1 MNTNKFI
8 QLLKDNSGVSY
19 NMVTKEYN
27 PNKGYFVSLPNLETK
42 VSLQSLSVDDIATFI
57 NKHRSLLQDKTKFI
71 GGWIDNEVVYLDIS
85 EQIFDKREALER
97 GYKHSQLA
105 IYNANEGKVVDL
117 PTPQRSGTTTQQKAY
132 ITQVIDKLSKKTSQL
147 QNGKS

>member
-1 MNTNKFI
+1 MNSNKFI

-19 NMVTKEYN
+19 NMITKEYN

-42 VSLQSLSVDDIATFI
+42 VSLQSLSVDDIVTFI
-57 NKHRSLLQDKTKFI
+57 NRHRTLLQDNKKFV

-105 IYNANEGKVVDL
+105 IYNANDGKVIDL

-132 ITQVIDKLSKKTSQL
+132 ITQVIDKLISAK
-147 QNGKS
+147 NN

>member
-1 MNTNKFI
+1 MNANKFI
-8 QLLKDNSGVSY
+8 QLLKENNGVSY

-42 VSLQSLSVDDIATFI
+42 VSLNSLSVDDIVTFI
-57 NKHRSLLQDKTKFI
+57 NRHRTLLQDKTKFI
-71 GGWIDNEVVYLDIS
+71 GGWIDNKVVYLDIS

-105 IYNANEGKVVDL
+105 IYDANESKVIDL

-132 ITQVIDKLSKKTSQL
+132 ITQVIDRLSK
-147 QNGKS
+147 

>member
-1 MNTNKFI
+1 MNANKFI
-8 QLLKDNSGVSY
+8 QLLKNNSGVSY
-19 NMVTKEYN
+19 NIITNEYN
-27 PNKGYFVSLPNLETK
+27 PNKGYFVLLSFFFSK

-71 GGWIDNEVVYLDIS
+71 GGWIDNDTVYLDIS

-105 IYNANEGKVVDL
+105 IYDANESKVIDL
-117 PTPQRSGTTTQQKAY
+117 PTPQRTGTTTQQKAY
-132 ITQVIDKLSKKTSQL
+132 ITQVIDKLSK
-147 QNGKS
+147 

>member
-1 MNTNKFI
+1 MKANKFI
-8 QLLKDNSGVSY
+8 QLLKDNSGASY
-19 NMVTKEYN
+19 NMITKEYN

-117 PTPQRSGTTTQQKAY
+117 PIPQRTGTTTQQKAY
-132 ITQVIDKLSKKTSQL
+132 ITQVIDNLM
-147 QNGKS
+147 

>member
-1 MNTNKFI
+1 MNANKFI

-57 NKHRSLLQDKTKFI
+57 NRHRTLLQDKTKFI
-71 GGWIDNEVVYLDIS
+71 GGWVDNEVVYLDIS

-97 GYKHSQLA
+97 GYKHNQLA
-105 IYNANEGKVVDL
+105 IYNGSGGKVIDL
-117 PTPQRSGTTTQQKAY
+117 PTPQRTGTTTQQKAY
-132 ITQVIDKLSKKTSQL
+132 ITQVIDKLISAK
-147 QNGKS
+147 NN

>member
-1 MNTNKFI
+1 MNANKFI
-8 QLLKDNSGVSY
+8 QLLKDNSGASY
-19 NMVTKEYN
+19 NMITKEYN

-42 VSLQSLSVDDIATFI
+42 VSLQSLSVDDIVTFI

-71 GGWIDNEVVYLDIS
+71 GGWIDNDTVYLDIS

-97 GYKHSQLA
+97 GYKHNQLA
-105 IYNANEGKVVDL
+105 IYDANKGKVIDL

-132 ITQVIDKLSKKTSQL
+132 ITQVIDKLISAKTIKKKQL
-147 QNGKS
+147 

>member
-27 PNKGYFVSLPNLETK
+27 PNKGYFVSLPNLEIK

-57 NKHRSLLQDKTKFI
+57 NRHRTILQDKTKFI

-97 GYKHSQLA
+97 GYKHNQLA
-105 IYNANEGKVVDL
+105 IYDANEGKVIDL
-117 PTPQRSGTTTQQKAY
+117 PTPQRSGTITQQKAY
-132 ITQVIDKLSKKTSQL
+132 ITQVIDKLISAKKD
-147 QNGKS
+147 

>member
-8 QLLKDNSGVSY
+8 QLLKDNSGLSY
-19 NMVTKEYN
+19 NMITKEYN

-57 NKHRSLLQDKTKFI
+57 NKHRSLLQDKTKFV
-71 GGWIDNEVVYLDIS
+71 GGWVDNEVVYLDIS

-105 IYNANEGKVVDL
+105 IYNANEGKVIDL

>member
-1 MNTNKFI
+1 MNANKFI

-105 IYNANEGKVVDL
+105 IYNANEGKVIDL

>member
-1 MNTNKFI
+1 MKANKFI

-19 NMVTKEYN
+19 NMITKEYN

-42 VSLQSLSVDDIATFI
+42 VSLQSLSVDDIVTFI

-105 IYNANEGKVVDL
+105 IYDANESKVIDL
-117 PTPQRSGTTTQQKAY
+117 PTPQRTGTTTQQKAY
-132 ITQVIDKLSKKTSQL
+132 ITQVIDKLISAK
-147 QNGKS
+147 NN

>member
-1 MNTNKFI
+1 MNVNKFI
-8 QLLKDNSGVSY
+8 QLLKNNSGVSY

-27 PNKGYFVSLPNLETK
+27 PNKGFFVSLPNLETK
-42 VSLQSLSVDDIATFI
+42 VSLQSLSVDDIVTFI

-85 EQIFDKREALER
+85 EQLFDKREALER

-105 IYNANEGKVVDL
+105 IYNANEGKVIDL
-117 PTPQRSGTTTQQKAY
+117 PTPQRSGTITQQKAY
-132 ITQVIDKLSKKTSQL
+132 ITQVIDKLSK
-147 QNGKS
+147 

>member
-1 MNTNKFI
+1 MNVNKFI

-19 NMVTKEYN
+19 NMITKEYN

-42 VSLQSLSVDDIATFI
+42 VSLQSLSVDDIVTFI
-57 NKHRSLLQDKTKFI
+57 NRHRTLLQDNKKFV

-105 IYNANEGKVVDL
+105 IYNANDGKVIDL

-132 ITQVIDKLSKKTSQL
+132 ITQVIDKLISAK
-147 QNGKS
+147 NN

>member
-1 MNTNKFI
+1 MNANKFI
-8 QLLKDNSGVSY
+8 QLLKENSGASY
-19 NMVTKEYN
+19 NMITKEYN

-42 VSLQSLSVDDIATFI
+42 VSLQSISVDDIATFI

-71 GGWIDNEVVYLDIS
+71 GGWIDNDTVYLDIS

-97 GYKHSQLA
+97 GYKHNQLA
-105 IYNANEGKVVDL
+105 IYNANKGEVIDL

-132 ITQVIDKLSKKTSQL
+132 ITQVIERLSK
-147 QNGKS
+147 

>member
-1 MNTNKFI
+1 MKANKFI

-105 IYNANEGKVVDL
+105 IYNANEGKVIDL

>member
-27 PNKGYFVSLPNLETK
+27 PSKGYFVSLPNLEIK

-85 EQIFDKREALER
+85 EQIFNKREALER
-97 GYKHSQLA
+97 GYKHNQLA
-105 IYNANEGKVVDL
+105 IYDANKGKVIDL
-117 PTPQRSGTTTQQKAY
+117 PTPQRTGTTTQQKAY
-132 ITQVIDKLSKKTSQL
+132 ITQVIDKLSK
-147 QNGKS
+147 

>member
-1 MNTNKFI
+1 MKANKFI

-42 VSLQSLSVDDIATFI
+42 VDLKTLNVENIATFI

-71 GGWIDNEVVYLDIS
+71 GGWIDNDTVYLDIS
-85 EQIFDKREALER
+85 EQLFDKREALER
-97 GYKHSQLA
+97 GYKHNQLA
-105 IYNANEGKVVDL
+105 IYDANEGEVINL

-132 ITQVIDKLSKKTSQL
+132 ITQVIDKLISAK
-147 QNGKS
+147 NN

>member
-1 MNTNKFI
+1 MNANKFI
-8 QLLKDNSGVSY
+8 QLLEANYGVSY

-42 VSLQSLSVDDIATFI
+42 VALKYLSVDDIATFI
-57 NKHRSLLQDKTKFI
+57 NKHRTLLQDKTKFV
-71 GGWIDNEVVYLDIS
+71 GGWIDSDFVYLDIS

-105 IYNANEGKVVDL
+105 IYDANKGKVIDL
-117 PTPQRSGTTTQQKAY
+117 PTPQRSGTITQQKAY
-132 ITQVIDKLSKKTSQL
+132 IMQVIDKLSK
-147 QNGKS
+147 